1 MKIEAKTLLA
11 IPETSAQPKAPQP
24 TLYETDAS
32 KYAGPHKWQI
42 SPAAKVVRKIWRRR
56 AYTQW
61 FDKAC
66 TDVEIVG
73 RHNLSELASPRGA
86 VIIANHQS
94 HLDTIII
101 NEILPPALRKRVFF
115 GAAQDRWFV
124 RGKKKLTLQPWY
136 QSLALGN
143 FPIMRGGGSDAL
155 SHASWLLERDQ
166 CVMLFPEGTR
176 STGTQLGQFRHGA
189 TLLALKHDLPVLP
202 IYLGGLQSLRAKN
215 AETQRKP
222 GPVYVEFLRPVRF
235 AAGSHVGA
243 ATATLERGLGDT
255 HKKFSERLDSGLW
268 QPRSKYTNND
278 HASRSNVHAA

>member
-11 IPETSAQPKAPQP
+11 IPETGARSKAPQP

-42 SPAAKVVRKIWRRR
+42 SPAAKVIRRAWRRR

-66 TDVEIVG
+66 TDVELVG
-73 RHNLSELASPRGA
+73 RHNLSDLSTARGA

-101 NEILPPALRKRVFF
+101 NETLPQSLRKRVFF
-115 GAAQDRWFV
+115 GAAQDRWFL
-124 RGKKKLTLQPWY
+124 RGKKKLTLKPWY

-155 SHASWLLERDQ
+155 SHASWLLERNQ

-176 STGTQLGQFRHGA
+176 SMGEELGQFRHGA
-189 TLLALKHDLPVLP
+189 TLLALKHDVPILP
-202 IYLGGLQSLRAKN
+202 IYLGGLQALRAKK
-215 AETQRKP
+215 QREVKP
-222 GPVYVEFLRPVRF
+222 GPAYVEFLRPVKF
-235 AAGSHVGA
+235 SKGSHVAA
-243 ATATLERGLGDT
+243 ATATLERRMGAV

-268 QPRSKYTNND
+268 QPGNRVESD
-278 HASRSNVHAA
+278 SAQVDVRAA